1 LVRESTVATPAT
13 RSGAASARLESASRR
28 RLERIAPAVAAL
40 LAVAALARDGAAQ
53 GILDRYEFSAA
64 TLSQWRLPD
73 KLNEISGLALT
84 GDGRLLAVTD
94 ESAIVY
100 ELDTSE
106 GRLVK
111 AFALGEPTVRGDF
124 EGIAWSAERVW
135 LVTSEG
141 VIYESAEGRDG
152 ERVAFQEHPTRLD
165 ERCEIE
171 GLAYRAADAMLLIP
185 CKKIKKKGGLAG
197 LAIFAWSTSSR
208 SLVPEQTLSL
218 PSRDIAAALRT
229 NRFNPSGIAIAEPD
243 GHLLIVAAR
252 QHAVIEL
259 DATGKLV
266 ATRVL
271 PLALHRQAE
280 GIEILPSGDILIT
293 DEGGGHKARLA
304 IYSRTGRK

>member
-1 LVRESTVATPAT
+1 VP
-13 RSGAASARLESASRR
+13 GA
-28 RLERIAPAVAAL
+28 AAL
-40 LAVAALARDGAAQ
+40 LAAVALARDGAAQ
-53 GILDRYEFSAA
+53 GILDRYQFSAA
-64 TLSQWRLPD
+64 TSSQWRLPD

-100 ELDTSE
+100 ELDPFE

-135 LVTSEG
+135 LVTSDG
-141 VIYESAEGRDG
+141 AIYESAEGRDG
-152 ERVAFQEHPTRLD
+152 ERMAFQKYPTGLG

-171 GLAYRAADAMLLIP
+171 GLAYRGVDAMLLIL
-185 CKKIKKKGGLAG
+185 CKKIKKKAGLEG

-208 SLVPEQTLSL
+208 STAPEQTLAL
-218 PSRDIAAALRT
+218 PDRDIAAALRT

-271 PLALHRQAE
+271 PLGVHRQAE
-280 GIEILPSGDILIT
+280 GIEILPSGDILIA

-304 IYSRTGRK
+304 IYSPTRSSTTGRK